1 MTNQICFPKGAK
13 VTLADGSYKNI
24 EDIVEGDEVQTYDM
38 SSEDFDSAS
47 IHQNKQ
53 TTTKVDMVING
64 FEKSKN
70 MIKIK
75 LEHHIDEDL
84 YTIDELEE
92 IEEINLNFDE
102 LVMNKHGVLM
112 GGDDKGWI
120 AHDRDNLVS
129 FLNEQTTEGEV
140 EHDFSD
146 GYSQI
151 EVDSTVSADSDKNLK
166 ELKVTSIDKTDTED
180 EEVKVYSILSLE
192 AGDCIF
198 VNDVLVKVHNADIVE
213 QNIQN

>member
-1 MTNQICFPKGAK
+1 MTNQVCFSKGAK

-53 TTTKVDMVING
+53 TTTKVDVVKDG
-64 FEKSKN
+64 TEKSKN
-70 MIKIK
+70 MIRIK
-75 LEHHIDEDL
+75 LEQYIDEDL
-84 YTIDELEE
+84 YTTEELEE
-92 IEEINLNFDE
+92 IKTDLNFDE
-102 LVMNKHGVLM
+102 LVMNKYTAVM

-120 AHDRDNLVS
+120 VHDRDNLVLL
-129 FLNEQTTEGEV
+129 LNEETTEGEE

-146 GYSQI
+146 VYSQI

-198 VNDVLVKVHNADIVE
+198 VNDVLVKVHNADIVK
-213 QNIQN
+213 QDIQG

>member
-1 MTNQICFPKGAK
+1 MTNQVCFPKGAK

-53 TTTKVDMVING
+53 TTTKVDVVKDG
-64 FEKSKN
+64 TEKSKN
-70 MIKIK
+70 MIRIK
-75 LEHHIDEDL
+75 LEQYIDEDL
-84 YTIDELEE
+84 YTTEELEE
-92 IEEINLNFDE
+92 IKTDLNFDE
-102 LVMNKHGVLM
+102 LVMNKYTAVM

-120 AHDRDNLVS
+120 VHDRDNLVLL
-129 FLNEQTTEGEV
+129 LNEETTEGEE

-146 GYSQI
+146 VYSQI

-198 VNDVLVKVHNADIVE
+198 VNDVLVKVHNSNQA
-213 QNIQN
+213 

>member
-1 MTNQICFPKGAK
+1 MTNQVCFPKGAK

-53 TTTKVDMVING
+53 TTTKVDVVKDG
-64 FEKSKN
+64 TEKSKN
-70 MIKIK
+70 MIRIK
-75 LEHHIDEDL
+75 LEQYIDEDL
-84 YTIDELEE
+84 YTTEELEE
-92 IEEINLNFDE
+92 IKTDLTDLNFDE
-102 LVMNKHGVLM
+102 LVMNKYTAVM

-120 AHDRDNLVS
+120 VHDRDNLVS
-129 FLNEQTTEGEV
+129 FLNEETTEGEE

-146 GYSQI
+146 EYSQI
-151 EVDSTVSADSDKNLK
+151 EVDSTVSADSDKDLK

-192 AGDCIF
+192 AGDYIF
-198 VNDVLVKVHNADIVE
+198 VNDVLVKVHNSNQA
-213 QNIQN
+213 

>member
-1 MTNQICFPKGAK
+1 MTNQVCFPKGAK

-53 TTTKVDMVING
+53 TTTKVNVVKDG
-64 FEKSKN
+64 YEKSKN

-75 LEHHIDEDL
+75 LEQYIDEDL
-84 YTIDELEE
+84 YSIDELEE
-92 IEEINLNFDE
+92 IKTDLNFDE
-102 LVMNKHGVLM
+102 LVMNKYTAIM

-120 AHDRDNLVS
+120 AYDRDKLVS

-146 GYSQI
+146 EYSQI
-151 EVDSTVSADSDKNLK
+151 KVDSTVSADSGKNLK

-198 VNDVLVKVHNADIVE
+198 VNDVLVRVDNFNQV
-213 QNIQN
+213 

>member
-53 TTTKVDMVING
+53 TTTKVDVVKDG
-64 FEKSKN
+64 TEKSKN
-70 MIKIK
+70 MIRIK
-75 LEHHIDEDL
+75 LEQYIDEDL
-84 YTIDELEE
+84 YTTEELEE
-92 IEEINLNFDE
+92 IKTDLNFDE
-102 LVMNKHGVLM
+102 LVMNKYTAVM

-120 AHDRDNLVS
+120 VHDRDNLVS
-129 FLNEQTTEGEV
+129 FLNEQTTEGEE

-146 GYSQI
+146 VYSQI

-198 VNDVLVKVHNADIVE
+198 FNDVLVKVHNSNQA
-213 QNIQN
+213 

>member
-1 MTNQICFPKGAK
+1 MTNQVCFPKGAK

-53 TTTKVDMVING
+53 TTTKVDVVKDG
-64 FEKSKN
+64 TEKSKN

-75 LEHHIDEDL
+75 LEQYIDEDL

-92 IEEINLNFDE
+92 IKIDLNFDE
-102 LVMNKHGVLM
+102 LVMNKYTAVM

-120 AHDRDNLVS
+120 VHDRDNLVS
-129 FLNEQTTEGEV
+129 FLNEETTEGEE

-146 GYSQI
+146 EYSQI
-151 EVDSTVSADSDKNLK
+151 KVDSTVSADNDKNLK

-198 VNDVLVKVHNADIVE
+198 VNDVLVRVHNSNQA
-213 QNIQN
+213 

>member
-13 VTLADGSYKNI
+13 VTLADGSYKSI
-24 EDIVEGDEVQTYDM
+24 EDIKKGDEVQTYDM
-38 SSEDFDSAS
+38 SSEDFDSAN
-47 IHQNKQ
+47 IRLNEQ

-92 IEEINLNFDE
+92 IKTDLNFDE
-102 LVMNKHGVLM
+102 LVMNKYTAVM

-120 AHDRDNLVS
+120 VHDRDNLVLL
-129 FLNEQTTEGEV
+129 LNEETTEGEE

-146 GYSQI
+146 VYSQI

-198 VNDVLVKVHNADIVE
+198 VNDVLVKVHNSNQA
-213 QNIQN
+213 

>member
-1 MTNQICFPKGAK
+1 MTNQVCFSKGAK

-53 TTTKVDMVING
+53 TTTKVDVVKDG
-64 FEKSKN
+64 TEKSKN
-70 MIKIK
+70 MIRIK
-75 LEHHIDEDL
+75 LEQYIDEDL
-84 YTIDELEE
+84 YTTEELEE
-92 IEEINLNFDE
+92 IKTDLNFDE
-102 LVMNKHGVLM
+102 LVMNKYTVIM

-120 AHDRDNLVS
+120 VHDRDNLVLL
-129 FLNEQTTEGEV
+129 LNEETTEGEE

-146 GYSQI
+146 VYSQI

-198 VNDVLVKVHNADIVE
+198 VNDVLVKVHNADIVK
-213 QNIQN
+213 QDIQN

>member
-1 MTNQICFPKGAK
+1 MTNQVCFSQGAK

-53 TTTKVDMVING
+53 TTTKVDVVKDG
-64 FEKSKN
+64 TEKSKN
-70 MIKIK
+70 MIRIK
-75 LEHHIDEDL
+75 LEQYIDEDL
-84 YTIDELEE
+84 YTTEELEE
-92 IEEINLNFDE
+92 IKTDLNFDE
-102 LVMNKHGVLM
+102 LVMNKYTAVM

-120 AHDRDNLVS
+120 VHDRDNLVLL
-129 FLNEQTTEGEV
+129 LNEETTEGEE

-146 GYSQI
+146 VYSQI

-198 VNDVLVKVHNADIVE
+198 VNDVLVKVHNSNQA
-213 QNIQN
+213 

>member
-1 MTNQICFPKGAK
+1 MTNQVCFPKGAK

-53 TTTKVDMVING
+53 TTTKVDVVKDG
-64 FEKSKN
+64 TEKSKN
-70 MIKIK
+70 MIRIK
-75 LEHHIDEDL
+75 LEQYIDEDL
-84 YTIDELEE
+84 YTTEELEE
-92 IEEINLNFDE
+92 IKTDLNFDE
-102 LVMNKHGVLM
+102 LVMNKYTAVM

-120 AHDRDNLVS
+120 VHDRDNLVLL
-129 FLNEQTTEGEV
+129 LNEETTEGEE

-146 GYSQI
+146 VYSQI

-198 VNDVLVKVHNADIVE
+198 VNDVLVKVHNADIVK
-213 QNIQN
+213 QDIQN

>member
-1 MTNQICFPKGAK
+1 MTNQVCFPKGAK

-53 TTTKVDMVING
+53 TTTKVDVIKDG
-64 FEKSKN
+64 TEKSKN

-75 LEHHIDEDL
+75 LEQYIDEDL
-84 YTIDELEE
+84 YTTEELEE
-92 IEEINLNFDE
+92 IKTDLTDLNFDE
-102 LVMNKHGVLM
+102 LVMNKYTAVM

-120 AHDRDNLVS
+120 VHDRDNLVS
-129 FLNEQTTEGEV
+129 FLNEETTEGEE

-146 GYSQI
+146 EYSQI
-151 EVDSTVSADSDKNLK
+151 KVNSTVSADSDKNLK

-198 VNDVLVKVHNADIVE
+198 VNDVLVKVHNSNQA
-213 QNIQN
+213 

>member
-1 MTNQICFPKGAK
+1 MTNQVCFPKGAK

-53 TTTKVDMVING
+53 TTTKVDVVKDG
-64 FEKSKN
+64 TEKSKN
-70 MIKIK
+70 MIRIK
-75 LEHHIDEDL
+75 LEQYIDEDL
-84 YTIDELEE
+84 YTTEELEE
-92 IEEINLNFDE
+92 IKTDLNFDE
-102 LVMNKHGVLM
+102 LVMNKYTVIM

-120 AHDRDNLVS
+120 VHDRDNLVS

-146 GYSQI
+146 GYSQM

-198 VNDVLVKVHNADIVE
+198 VNDVLVKVHNSNQA
-213 QNIQN
+213 

>member
-1 MTNQICFPKGAK
+1 MTNQVCFPKGAK

-53 TTTKVDMVING
+53 TTTKVDVVKDG
-64 FEKSKN
+64 TEKSKN
-70 MIKIK
+70 MIRIK
-75 LEHHIDEDL
+75 LEQYIDEDL
-84 YTIDELEE
+84 YTTEELEE
-92 IEEINLNFDE
+92 IKTDLNFDE
-102 LVMNKHGVLM
+102 LVMNKYTAVM

-120 AHDRDNLVS
+120 VHDRDNLVS

-198 VNDVLVKVHNADIVE
+198 VNDVLVKVHNSNQA
-213 QNIQN
+213 

>member
-1 MTNQICFPKGAK
+1 MTNQVCFPKGAK

-53 TTTKVDMVING
+53 TTTKVDVVKDG
-64 FEKSKN
+64 TEKSKN

-75 LEHHIDEDL
+75 LEQYIDEDL

-92 IEEINLNFDE
+92 IKIDLNFDE
-102 LVMNKHGVLM
+102 LVMNKYTAIM

-120 AHDRDNLVS
+120 VHDRDNLVS
-129 FLNEQTTEGEV
+129 LLNEETTEGEE

-146 GYSQI
+146 VYSQI
-151 EVDSTVSADSDKNLK
+151 EVDSTVSADSDKDLK

-192 AGDCIF
+192 AGDCVF
-198 VNDVLVKVHNADIVE
+198 VNDVLVKVYNADIVE
-213 QNIQN
+213 QDIQG

>member
-1 MTNQICFPKGAK
+1 MTNQVCFPKGAK

-53 TTTKVDMVING
+53 TTTKVDVVKDG
-64 FEKSKN
+64 TEKSKN
-70 MIKIK
+70 MIRIK
-75 LEHHIDEDL
+75 LEQYIDEDL
-84 YTIDELEE
+84 YTTEELEE
-92 IEEINLNFDE
+92 IKTDLNFDE
-102 LVMNKHGVLM
+102 LVMNKYTAVM

-120 AHDRDNLVS
+120 VHDRDNLVLL
-129 FLNEQTTEGEV
+129 LNEETTEGEE

-146 GYSQI
+146 VYSQI

-198 VNDVLVKVHNADIVE
+198 VNDVLVRVHNSNQA
-213 QNIQN
+213 

>member
-1 MTNQICFPKGAK
+1 MTNQVCFPKGAK

-53 TTTKVDMVING
+53 TTTKVDVVKDG
-64 FEKSKN
+64 TEKSKN
-70 MIKIK
+70 MIRIK
-75 LEHHIDEDL
+75 LEQYIDEDL
-84 YTIDELEE
+84 YTTEELEE
-92 IEEINLNFDE
+92 IKTDLNFDE
-102 LVMNKHGVLM
+102 LVMNKYTAVM

-120 AHDRDNLVS
+120 VHDRDNLVS

-146 GYSQI
+146 EYSQI
-151 EVDSTVSADSDKNLK
+151 EVNSTVSADSGKNLK
-166 ELKVTSIDKTDTED
+166 ELKVASIDKTDTED

-198 VNDVLVKVHNADIVE
+198 VNDVLVRVHNSNQA
-213 QNIQN
+213 

>member
-13 VTLADGSYKNI
+13 VTLADGSYKSI
-24 EDIVEGDEVQTYDM
+24 EDIKKGDEVQTYDM
-38 SSEDFDSAS
+38 SSEDFDSAN
-47 IHQNKQ
+47 IRLNEQ
-53 TTTKVDMVING
+53 TTTKVDMVISG

-84 YTIDELEE
+84 YTIDELEGM
-92 IEEINLNFDE
+92 EEINLNFDE

-112 GGDDKGWI
+112 GGEDKGWI
-120 AHDRDNLVS
+120 VHDRDNLVS

-146 GYSQI
+146 EYSQI
-151 EVDSTVSADSDKNLK
+151 EVNSTVSADSGKNLK
-166 ELKVTSIDKTDTED
+166 ELKVASIDKTDTED

-198 VNDVLVKVHNADIVE
+198 VNDVLVKVHNVDIVE
-213 QNIQN
+213 QDIQG

>member
-1 MTNQICFPKGAK
+1 MTNQVCFPKGAK

-53 TTTKVDMVING
+53 TTTKVDVVKDG
-64 FEKSKN
+64 TEKSKN
-70 MIKIK
+70 MIRIK
-75 LEHHIDEDL
+75 LEQYIDEDL
-84 YTIDELEE
+84 YTIEELEE
-92 IEEINLNFDE
+92 IKTDLNFDE
-102 LVMNKHGVLM
+102 LVMNKYTAVM

-120 AHDRDNLVS
+120 VHDRDNLVS

-198 VNDVLVKVHNADIVE
+198 VNDVLVKVHNVDIVE
-213 QNIQN
+213 QDIQG

>member
-1 MTNQICFPKGAK
+1 MTNQVCFPKGAK

-53 TTTKVDMVING
+53 TTTKVDVVKDG
-64 FEKSKN
+64 TEKSKN
-70 MIKIK
+70 MIRIK
-75 LEHHIDEDL
+75 LEQYIDEDL
-84 YTIDELEE
+84 YTTEELEE
-92 IEEINLNFDE
+92 IKTDLNFDE
-102 LVMNKHGVLM
+102 LVMNKYTAVM

-120 AHDRDNLVS
+120 VHDRDNLVLL
-129 FLNEQTTEGEV
+129 LNEETTEGEE

-146 GYSQI
+146 VYSQI

-166 ELKVTSIDKTDTED
+166 ELKVASIDKTDTED

-192 AGDCIF
+192 AGDCVF
-198 VNDVLVKVHNADIVE
+198 VNDVLVKVYNADIVE
-213 QNIQN
+213 QDIQG

>member
-13 VTLADGSYKNI
+13 VTLADGSYKSI
-24 EDIVEGDEVQTYDM
+24 EDIKKGDEVQTYDM
-38 SSEDFDSAS
+38 SSEDFDSAN
-47 IHQNKQ
+47 IRLNEQ
-53 TTTKVDMVING
+53 TTTKVDMVISG

-92 IEEINLNFDE
+92 IKTDLNFDE
-102 LVMNKHGVLM
+102 LVMNKYTAVM

-120 AHDRDNLVS
+120 VHDRDNLVLL
-129 FLNEQTTEGEV
+129 LNEETTEGEE

-146 GYSQI
+146 VYSQI

-198 VNDVLVKVHNADIVE
+198 VNDVLVKVHNADIVK
-213 QNIQN
+213 QDIQN

>member
-1 MTNQICFPKGAK
+1 MTNQVCFPKGAK

-53 TTTKVDMVING
+53 TTTKVDVVKDG
-64 FEKSKN
+64 TEKSKN

-75 LEHHIDEDL
+75 LEQYIDEDL
-84 YTIDELEE
+84 YTTEELEE
-92 IEEINLNFDE
+92 IKTDLTDLNFDE
-102 LVMNKHGVLM
+102 LVMNKYTAVM

-120 AHDRDNLVS
+120 VHDRDNLVS
-129 FLNEQTTEGEV
+129 FLNEETTEGEE

-146 GYSQI
+146 EYSQI
-151 EVDSTVSADSDKNLK
+151 EVDSTVSADSDKDLK

-192 AGDCIF
+192 AGDYIF
-198 VNDVLVKVHNADIVE
+198 VNDVLVKVHNSNQA
-213 QNIQN
+213 

>member
-1 MTNQICFPKGAK
+1 MTNQVCFPKGAK

-53 TTTKVDMVING
+53 TTTKVDVVKDG
-64 FEKSKN
+64 TEKSKN
-70 MIKIK
+70 MIRIK
-75 LEHHIDEDL
+75 LEQYIDEDL
-84 YTIDELEE
+84 YTTEELEE
-92 IEEINLNFDE
+92 IKTDLNFDE
-102 LVMNKHGVLM
+102 LVMNKYTAVM

-120 AHDRDNLVS
+120 VHDRDNLVLL
-129 FLNEQTTEGEV
+129 LNEETTEGEE

-146 GYSQI
+146 VYSQI

-213 QNIQN
+213 QDIQG

>member
-1 MTNQICFPKGAK
+1 MTNQVCFPKGAK

-53 TTTKVDMVING
+53 TTTKVDVVKDG
-64 FEKSKN
+64 TEKSKN
-70 MIKIK
+70 MIRIK
-75 LEHHIDEDL
+75 LEQYIDEDL
-84 YTIDELEE
+84 YTTEELEE
-92 IEEINLNFDE
+92 IKTDLNFDE
-102 LVMNKHGVLM
+102 LVMNKYTAVM

-120 AHDRDNLVS
+120 VHDRDNLVLL
-129 FLNEQTTEGEV
+129 LNEETTEGEE

-146 GYSQI
+146 VYSQI

-198 VNDVLVKVHNADIVE
+198 VNDVLVRVDNFNQV
-213 QNIQN
+213 